1 MRIFRSGTMILA
13 IGCLVFAS
21 ACATADRTMSTAP
34 AATSAPEVVPGPV
47 AAGSFG
53 DTLQACMNRIPK
65 GASAGQ
71 RMMAE
76 LSCERDQAN
85 RQAIEAVP
93 GGK

>member
-1 MRIFRSGTMILA
+1 MRIFGSGTMILA

-21 ACATADRTMSTAP
+21 ACATADRTTPSAP
-34 AATSAPEVVPGPV
+34 AAASAPHVVPGPV

-53 DTLQACMNRIPK
+53 DTMQACLNRIPK

>member
-76 LSCERDQAN
+76 LSCERDQTN

>member
-1 MRIFRSGTMILA
+1 MRTFGSGTMILA

-21 ACATADRTMSTAP
+21 ACATADRTTPSAP
-34 AATSAPEVVPGPV
+34 AAISAPEVVPGPV
-47 AAGSFG
+47 AAGRFG
-53 DTLQACMNRIPK
+53 DTLQACLNRIPK

>member
-21 ACATADRTMSTAP
+21 ACATADRTTPSAP
-34 AATSAPEVVPGPV
+34 AATSAPHVVPGPV

-53 DTLQACMNRIPK
+53 DTLQACLNRIPK
-65 GASAGQ
+65 GASAGL
-71 RMMAE
+71 RMMAK
-76 LSCERDQAN
+76 LTCVRDQEN

-93 GGK
+93 GGQ